1 LRCWSLNPFPLRGSS
16 EFKSEKE
23 AAVAKIAEVHVVQ
36 NLPPSSLNRDE
47 DGRPKSV
54 WYGGVE
60 RLRISSQAQKRAM
73 RLLFRDLSL
82 VPPEERAVRTRKVGE
97 LLEEA
102 LGGLVP
108 EERRRLVKGV
118 LAALSLR
125 LKNEEGLQTEYMLFL
140 SSEEVR
146 RLAGVA
152 LRHREAFLALGEGL
166 EGDEGKEGRGK
177 GKSKKEGQAKA
188 KEVLSP
194 EARRELAEALGTVS
208 LELAL
213 FGRMMADQKDHDV
226 EGALAVAHAVGT
238 TADPIEED
246 YFVGVDDLAKPGEAQ
261 VAMIESRGYA
271 SGTVYRYAVLDLG
284 ELEALVGKERALL
297 GLKAFLQTFPLALP
311 RAGRRAFAHEGPPEV
326 VLVRLGRGLPR
337 NLARAFAL
345 PVEPRGEDPALASA
359 KRLLAYWERLDRVYG
374 PLEEEWKG
382 GVSLFDGLPFPL
394 AENFPRLAE
403 EAAAWAAKL

>member
-1 LRCWSLNPFPLRGSS
+1 VLFVKPFPLRGSS
-16 EFKSEKE
+16 EKGEKE
-23 AAVAKIAEVHVVQ
+23 VAVAKIAEVHVVQ

-73 RLLFRDLSL
+73 RLLFRELSL

-102 LGGLVP
+102 LGGLAS
-108 EERRRLVKGV
+108 EERRRLVKGL
-118 LAALSLR
+118 LAALN
-125 LKNEEGLQTEYMLFL
+125 LKLKKEEGLQTEYMLFL

-152 LRHREAFLALGEGL
+152 LRHRAALLALGEGL
-166 EGDEGKEGRGK
+166 EGDEGQEGRGK
-177 GKSKKEGQAKA
+177 RSKKEGQAKA
-188 KEVLSP
+188 KEVLPP

-213 FGRMMADQKDHDV
+213 FGRMMADQKDRDV

-345 PVEPRGEDPALASA
+345 PVEPKGEDPALASA

-394 AENFPRLAE
+394 AESFPALAE
-403 EAAAWAAKL
+403 EAAAWAARL